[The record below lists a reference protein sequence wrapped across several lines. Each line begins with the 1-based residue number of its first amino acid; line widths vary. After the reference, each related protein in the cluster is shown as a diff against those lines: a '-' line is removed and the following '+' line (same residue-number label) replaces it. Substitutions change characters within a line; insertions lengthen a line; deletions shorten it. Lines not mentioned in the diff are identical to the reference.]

1 MAGDILATAAGAFM
15 ACTVVLCAAGWMG
28 VRRLRR
34 SSTLQRARLVCQRC
48 FSRSSSRREL
58 ARLRAN
64 VLRAT
69 MRSESLM
76 VIVGEQG
83 ASAEL
88 GSLHERLRRLAAI
101 VDRQLEILSCEADD
115 DALAASLSLMRRRAD
130 RVLRAA
136 TDLRA
141 AVSLLVEEATDHE
154 LDALT
159 TAMRTEVQALSYG
172 RDLLGRSGQFLVQ
185 NDSVQS

>member
-1 MAGDILATAAGAFM
+1 
-15 ACTVVLCAAGWMG
+15 
-28 VRRLRR
+28 
-34 SSTLQRARLVCQRC
+34 
-48 FSRSSSRREL
+48 
-58 ARLRAN
+58 
-64 VLRAT
+64 

-83 ASAEL
+83 SSAEL